1 MRRQRFRFVVP
12 FASGV
17 AAAALFLGLS
27 GSVNSLAATRYEDL
41 NLFTS
46 VLNLVRK
53 NYVETVDESALIE
66 GAVQGM
72 LQTLDPHSSYLAP
85 DVYKE
90 MQVDTKGEFAG
101 LGIEISKRR
110 DGFIE
115 VVSPIEGTPA
125 ARAGLRAKDMI
136 VGICP
141 TKRPEEWDGPCRGTK
156 GMTLIEAVKLMRGRK
171 GTKITIQIERA
182 GFEEPRPYTIVRD
195 IVKIVS
201 VDHELLD
208 DGYGYVRLRAFQE
221 RTGRELRESLGKLRE
236 TNEGQELTGLVLDLR
251 DNPGGLLDQAVEVA
265 DVWLTD
271 GLVVYTKGRVESQ
284 RHEFR
289 ARPDETEGGYPIV
302 VLVNAGTASAS
313 EIVAGAL
320 QDQDRALVLG
330 TRSFGKGSVQT
341 IIPLEDGSGL
351 RLTTAL
357 YYTPGD
363 RSIQEVGI
371 EPDIVVETPETVQ
384 IAEQRRRRR
393 VREADLEGHFTI
405 EDADPNTAGDDAGEA
420 APEEAPAEG
429 EGEGEGE
436 APAAD
441 ASGDEAPDVQLTRAL
456 EVLKSWAYFERLS
469 AANRARGAAP
479 EVRTLAR
486 P

>member
-1 MRRQRFRFVVP
+1 MRRQRFRFLVP

-17 AAAALFLGLS
+17 AAAALFLGLT
-27 GSVNSLAATRYEDL
+27 GSVSSLAATRYEDL

-53 NYVETVDESALIE
+53 NYVEPVDESALIE
-66 GAVQGM
+66 GAVRGM
-72 LQTLDPHSSYLAP
+72 LDTLDPHSSYLAP

-101 LGIEISKRR
+101 LGIEIAKRR
-110 DGFIE
+110 DGYIE
-115 VVSPIEGTPA
+115 VISPIEGTPA
-125 ARAGLRAKDMI
+125 QRAGVHARDMI

-141 TKRPEEWDGPCRGTK
+141 TKPPDDWKEPCRGTK
-156 GMTLIEAVKLMRGRK
+156 NMSLVEAVKLMRGRK
-171 GTKITIQIERA
+171 GTKITIQIERE
-182 GFEEPRPYTIVRD
+182 GFEVPQPYTIVRD

-208 DGYGYVRLRAFQE
+208 GGYGYVRLRAFQE
-221 RTGRELRESLGKLRE
+221 RTGRDLRDALGALRSE
-236 TNEGQELTGLVLDLR
+236 RGSGDLTGVVLDLR

-265 DVWLTD
+265 DVWLSD

-289 ARPDETEGGYPIV
+289 AHPEETEGGYPMV

-371 EPDIVVETPETVQ
+371 EPDIVVEVPPQT
-384 IAEQRRRRR
+384 AEQAVAAQRRR

-405 EDADPNTAGDDAGEA
+405 EDADPKA
-420 APEEAPAEG
+420 APVENEGPADVEEAPDDEGTEG
-429 EGEGEGE
+429 E
-436 APAAD
+436 PQAD
-441 ASGDEAPDVQLTRAL
+441 APKAEDLQLARAL
-456 EVLKSWAYFERLS
+456 EVLKSWSYFERLS
-469 AANRARGAAP
+469 AANRSRSAP
-479 EVRTLAR
+479 EVQTLAK